1 MMSASW
7 SEKNSPSK
15 LTGFPSDNAQ
25 DLKAFVH
32 STPDGPRIHT
42 TDLKLV
48 PVLATDTHA
57 EYQPPWASSAML
69 ASWRAT
75 STG

>member
-1 MMSASW
+1 MMSASEREELAVKADW
-7 SEKNSPSK
+7 
-15 LTGFPSDNAQ
+15 LIGQRAQ
-25 DLKAFVH
+25 DLKGFVH

-57 EYQPPWASSAML
+57 EYQPPGASSAML